1 MDKKYLKPLA
11 MIVLLLILALI
22 TVASYAWFSASVN
35 GNSSTNA
42 ITTGH
47 MEVTYEEGSNISLKE
62 NMIPGDYI
70 TKTFSVTNTGNVD
83 AIYNIYFN
91 EIFNN
96 FDPKSDLVYELISK
110 NGANISET
118 VCPDAKEIISAGI
131 LLGVGQT
138 HNYTL
143 KITFKETGVNQ
154 DSNKGKTFTGKI
166 DLEDSSQE
174 YEFVTKYYAY
184 EGNFRVF
191 DSLDDLKATSAT
203 YYAIKHNLNSF
214 EYSTEAYSP
223 VEYIADYDDC
233 EDVFEYFDNSD
244 VKSCEKVTSGEH
256 ANQLKIIY
264 KPSFSSQSKCEE
276 LIHGECEF
284 VESYD
289 EPTKIIGIS
298 RLFSEEMCIIS
309 DGKDNC
315 VDPKNISSDQAFY
328 NRLNGINGITCSTG
342 GYYPNGYT
350 CYGNQD
356 SLIHFDEYY
365 RKLYVMSYGVYNLLH
380 SVYYENEY
388 NSLDICE
395 GYFDQCEEHNGKY
408 YGVDYDGWEGS
419 CFEPYYDS
427 ENPNIYYYC
436 TEDNYI
442 EYGHY
447 LMTLNNYGEL
457 SFQDLREGS
466 IS

>member
-1 MDKKYLKPLA
+1 MNSKYFKPL
-11 MIVLLLILALI
+11 VLVVSLIIICI
-22 TVASYAWFSASVN
+22 TSLVSYAYFTASVN
-35 GNSSTNA
+35 GSANNNVVV
-42 ITTGH
+42 TGH
-47 MEVTYEEGSNISLKE
+47 MEVTYEEGSNISLNA
-62 NMIPGDYI
+62 NMIPGDYV

-91 EIFNN
+91 EIINN
-96 FDPKSDLVYELISK
+96 FDPKSDLVYELISE
-110 NGANISET
+110 NGVNISET
-118 VCPDAKEIISAGI
+118 VCPDAKEIIAPGI

-138 HNYTL
+138 HNYTI

-154 DSNKGKTFTGKI
+154 DSNKDKIFHGKI

-184 EGNFRVF
+184 EGDFREF

-223 VEYIADYDDC
+223 VEYIAKYDNC
-233 EDVFEYFDNSD
+233 EDISEYFASSNIR
-244 VKSCEKVTSGEH
+244 SCEKVTSGEY

-264 KPSFSSQSKCEE
+264 KYSFASQSKCEE
-276 LIHGECEF
+276 YTHGECEF

-289 EPTKIIGIS
+289 EPTKIIGIINT
-298 RLFSEEMCIIS
+298 FGAEMCIIS

-315 VDPKNISSDQAFY
+315 LNPARLINDSDFY
-328 NRLNGINGITCSTG
+328 NRLNGINGITCSTD
-342 GYYPNGYT
+342 GYYLDGYT

-356 SLIHFDEYY
+356 SFIHFDEDYPE
-365 RKLYVMSYGVYNLLH
+365 LHVMSYGVYNLLH
-380 SVYYENEY
+380 KVNYENGY

-395 GYFDQCEEHNGKY
+395 SYLEQCEEHNGRY
-408 YGVDYDGWEGS
+408 YGVEYDEWKGN

-436 TEDNYI
+436 TEDKNI
-442 EYGHY
+442 KYGHY
-447 LMTLNNYGEL
+447 IMTLNNYGQL
-457 SFQDLREGS
+457 SYEDRQNAGVQ
-466 IS
+466 

>member
-1 MDKKYLKPLA
+1 MNSKYFKPLVLVVSL
-11 MIVLLLILALI
+11 MIICI
-22 TVASYAWFSASVN
+22 TSLVSYAYFTASVN
-35 GNSSTNA
+35 GSTNSNVVV
-42 ITTGH
+42 TGQ
-47 MEVTYEEGSNISLKE
+47 MEVTYEEGSNINLKPD
-62 NMIPGDYI
+62 MIPGDYI

-91 EIFNN
+91 EVINN
-96 FDPKSDLVYELISK
+96 FDPKSDLVYELISE

-118 VCPDAKEIISAGI
+118 VCPDSKEIISPGI

-154 DSNKGKTFTGKI
+154 DSNKDKIFSGKI

-174 YEFVTKYYAY
+174 YEFVSKYYAY
-184 EGNFRVF
+184 EGDFREF
-191 DSLDDLKATSAT
+191 DSLEDLKATSAT

-223 VEYIADYDDC
+223 VKYIANSDDC
-233 EDVFEYFDNSD
+233 DDILKDSASSD
-244 VKSCEKVTSGEH
+244 IRSCEKVTSGEH

-264 KPSFSSQSKCEE
+264 KNSFSSQRKCEE
-276 LIHGECEF
+276 LMRGECEF

-289 EPTKIIGIS
+289 EPTKIIGIGVPF
-298 RLFSEEMCIIS
+298 RAEMCIIS

-315 VDPKNISSDQAFY
+315 LNPTSLLNDSDFY

-342 GYYPNGYT
+342 YFLHGYT

-356 SLIHFDEYY
+356 SFIHFDENF
-365 RKLYVMSYGVYNLLH
+365 RELIVMSYGEYSLLH
-380 SVYYENEY
+380 KVHYENEY
-388 NSLDICE
+388 DSLDICE
-395 GYFDQCEEHNGKY
+395 RHIAKCEEHNGKY
-408 YGVDYDGWEGS
+408 YGVEYDVWKSS

-436 TEDNYI
+436 TDDKNI
-442 EYGHY
+442 EYGRY
-447 LMTLNNYGEL
+447 RMSLNNYGKL
-457 SFQDLREGS
+457 SYEDLWNI
-466 IS
+466 ISG